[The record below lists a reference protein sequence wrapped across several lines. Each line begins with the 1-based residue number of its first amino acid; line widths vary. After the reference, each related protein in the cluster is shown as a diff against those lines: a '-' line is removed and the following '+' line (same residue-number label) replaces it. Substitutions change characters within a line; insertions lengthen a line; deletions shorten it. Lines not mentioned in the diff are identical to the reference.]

1 MKILNMNTKLLFLL
15 TFSFTLLSSQDVN
28 AQYSTKKVK
37 SKYEVYT
44 DSLKVYEYNYIFP
57 IWGQGAYKKGF
68 DIPYPVGI
76 MANYMWMRQSVVMDN
91 FRLGFTSTN
100 KDVPLTPVE
109 MIKFGT
115 NTNTSW
121 TANVRP
127 DVWIF
132 PFLNVYGIFGYGQSQ
147 TDVNLVAPVNLSTSV
162 TQEIQTS
169 GVGVM
174 TAFGIG
180 PVWVSVDGNW
190 TWNKPALLDD
200 AVRVNVLGVRM
211 GHTFTFKSK
220 PERNIAVW
228 VGGMRAKME
237 SETVGKIT
245 LAEALPQEA
254 WDRKD
259 EIVQNYE
266 DWYNSLNPNRPL
278 DQKTI
283 EIADEVLTPIVER
296 IDAADGSTVIK
307 YGMDKQVAEMWNMVV
322 GAQFQINKNWMLR
335 SEGGIV
341 GDRKSLL
348 ISMNYRFKI

>member
-1 MKILNMNTKLLFLL
+1 MKRQ
-15 TFSFTLLSSQDVN
+15 FTLIAAVLSMFIVN
-28 AQYSTKKVK
+28 EVSAQYSSKKVK
-37 SKYEVYT
+37 SKYQTYT
-44 DSLKVYEYNYIFP
+44 DSLKSYKYNYIFP

-68 DIPYPVGI
+68 DIPYPAGI

-91 FRLGFTSTN
+91 FRLGFTTEN

-121 TANVRP
+121 TTNVRP
-127 DVWIF
+127 DLWVF

-162 TQEIQTS
+162 TQEIQTT

-180 PVWVSVDGNW
+180 PVWFSVDGNW

-200 AVRVNVLGVRM
+200 AVRVNVLGARM

-220 PERNIAVW
+220 PDRNIALW

-245 LAEALPQEA
+245 LSEALPQDV

-259 EIVQNYE
+259 QIVQDYN
-266 DWYNSLNPNRPL
+266 DWYDNEATPA
-278 DQKTI
+278 QKI
-283 EIADEVLTPIVER
+283 IADQTLTPIVER
-296 IDAADGSTVIK
+296 IDAADGSTIIK
-307 YGMDKQVAEMWNMVV
+307 YGMDKQVAEMWNMLV
-322 GAQFQINKNWMLR
+322 GAQFQLNKNWMLR

-341 GDRKSLL
+341 GDRKSFL
-348 ISMNYRFKI
+348 ISLNYRFKI